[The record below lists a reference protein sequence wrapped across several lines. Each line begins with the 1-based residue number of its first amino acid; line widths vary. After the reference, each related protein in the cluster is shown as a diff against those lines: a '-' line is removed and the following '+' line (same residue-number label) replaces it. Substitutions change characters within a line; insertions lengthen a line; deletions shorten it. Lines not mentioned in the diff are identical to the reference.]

1 MVDERRGMFLPG
13 ILVTTVVATMF
24 IGAAISLSPSGFM
37 RLQQDED
44 QNDAEQA
51 ARAGVEY
58 ALARL
63 HANPEWRG
71 DGLDLRPGREDQ
83 ELTVR
88 EDHGNV
94 VGLIKT
100 AAKTSQFR
108 IRFNLQN
115 GTPAGDFDDSQDP
128 SADMSIDFAGVSFNN
143 ILGSGDQTVPGDG
156 SVRQGR
162 IVPSNTVYLAVEGR
176 SGRGLSSLTT
186 TNLNGTPAWGGVRTK
201 VVQCGYGISSLGPP
215 LIDAVTM
222 AGGVV
227 SAIFP
232 APIGDAVIDA
242 ERHITLG
249 TDARGSQVLR
259 TKKDVHFTDGNDPN
273 LIAAGKGTLRVSES
287 ALKTGLSSAGVDLEK
302 EEGEEFH
309 RLTWDQVPVP
319 DSATSGKLK
328 AGTYVFGIDGQL
340 HYYDMSPKDYPAYID
355 SHSTD
360 EGMLID
366 ISHPL
371 DGSGGGVKASFSDGK
386 ATVTFSKDTEVEA
399 TTTTADLGIIPR
411 RGAATGPSDD
421 TYNAGLSSFISSLMV
436 SSGSSS
442 FHMAVNSGSAGTTN
456 GGCSGGGVGSTNGGC
471 SGGGV
476 GDTNGG
482 CSGGGVGSTNGGCS
496 GGGSGDGGPSIDPTV
511 ALMRAFATQGASP
524 SPDTFGHYSLTLPSG
539 PASVD
544 LTSSSVQLNNVVSKQ
559 QLVSSLTD
567 YVAQHPTEPAVAQFM
582 AANSSSLQSIE
593 APRGDAATDNLNP
606 ENIVVKFESK
616 RPGKNTLLFNN
627 GSFVFGA
634 QVDGKNSAIVSGG
647 EVKVVGAGVDL
658 LSDTVKPNGLT
669 IYAKGDVTLSTF
681 NPANDTGA
689 EKFNKISLKG
699 VVYTWGNFKA
709 ILGSNEMGANQ
720 WGTLDLKGALVA
732 YGGDPSLDPGL
743 NGNGEVEIKA
753 RNANLTLDSSYLI
766 NLIKSPDKDKLKF
779 GRLWWS
785 DK

>member
-24 IGAAISLSPSGFM
+24 IGAAISLSPAGFL
-37 RLQQDED
+37 RVQQSED
-44 QNDAEQA
+44 QNDADQA
-51 ARAGVEY
+51 AKAGVEY

-71 DGLDLRPGREDQ
+71 DGPALSSDRADK
-83 ELTVR
+83 ELTVH

-100 AAKTSQFR
+100 ESKTSQFR

-115 GTPAGDFDDSQDP
+115 GTPAADFDDSEDP
-128 SADMSIDFAGVSFNN
+128 SADMNIDFAGVSFNN
-143 ILGSGDQTVPGDG
+143 LLGSGEQSIPGDG
-156 SVRQGR
+156 ATRQGR
-162 IVPSNTVYLAVEGR
+162 IVPSNTVYLTVEGR
-176 SGRGLSSLTT
+176 AGRGLSSLTP
-186 TNLNGTPAWGGVRTK
+186 TNLNATPGWGGVRSK

-222 AGGVV
+222 AGGVI

-232 APIGDAVIDA
+232 EQGGTDQQ
-242 ERHITLG
+242 ITLG
-249 TDARGSQVLR
+249 TNANDSQVLR
-259 TKKDVHFTDGNDPN
+259 TKKDVLFTDGSIPN
-273 LIAAGKGTLRVSES
+273 LTAAGKAVLRAPEFANKTATTS
-287 ALKTGLSSAGVDLEK
+287 ASVAIEK
-302 EEGEEFH
+302 EEAEEFH
-309 RLTWDQVPVP
+309 RIKWDEVPIP
-319 DSATSGKLK
+319 DHSTSGKLK
-328 AGTYVFGIDGQL
+328 AGTYVFGTDGKL
-340 HYYDMSPKDYPAYID
+340 HYYDMSPKDYPAFID
-355 SHSTD
+355 SNPGA
-360 EGMLID
+360 EGDLVD
-366 ISHPL
+366 LSVPL
-371 DGSGGGVKASFSDGK
+371 DGSGGGVRASFSGGK

-399 TTTTADLGIIPR
+399 TTQTADFGIIPR
-411 RGAATGPSDD
+411 KGAATGPSDD
-421 TYNAGLSSFISSLMV
+421 TYNAGLSNFISSLMV
-436 SSGSSS
+436 ASGSSS
-442 FHMAVNSGSAGTTN
+442 FHMAVNSGAT
-456 GGCSGGGVGSTNGGC
+456 GGVGTTNGGC

-482 CSGGGVGSTNGGCS
+482 CSGGGVGDTNGGCSGGGVGDTNGGCS
-496 GGGSGDGGPSIDPTV
+496 GGGSGDGGPTINPTV
-511 ALMRAFATQGASP
+511 ALMRAFASQGATP
-524 SPDTFGHYSLTLPSG
+524 SPDTSGHYSLTLPSG
-539 PASVD
+539 TASVD

-559 QLVSSLTD
+559 QLVSSLTA
-567 YVAQHPTEPAVAQFM
+567 YVAQHSTEPAVAEFL
-582 AANSSSLQSIE
+582 AANSPNLQSIE
-593 APRGDAATDNLNP
+593 APRGDASSDNLNP

-681 NPANDTGA
+681 NPANDTGT

-709 ILGSNEMGANQ
+709 ILGSNEMGPAQ

-732 YGGDPSLDPGL
+732 YGGDPNSEPGL
-743 NGNGEVEIKA
+743 NGTGEVEIKA
-753 RNANLTLDSSYLI
+753 RNANLSLDSSYLI
-766 NLIKSPDKDKLKF
+766 NLIKSPDKSKLKF